1 MKPRLRLLSFLLLF
15 ACLPG
20 CRKPVEAEVNLPVVP
35 EGFDERALDKLRC
48 PEDGSPLR
56 FARRKELNSINDRIG
71 AMKLNTWAGTA
82 QTQPVEAVLIRAD
95 GKVGYRLDQAMP
107 VLRIEEALV
116 LDDRVGNP
124 DPKNHRK

>member
-1 MKPRLRLLSFLLLF
+1 MKPRLILFSFLLLSV
-15 ACLPG
+15 CLLG
-20 CRKPVEAEVNLPVVP
+20 CRKAVDEEVNPPVVP
-35 EGFDERALDKLRC
+35 EGFDERALAKLHC
-48 PEDGSPLR
+48 PENGSALR
-56 FARRKELNSINDRIG
+56 FARRKELDSINDRIG
-71 AMKLNTWAGTA
+71 AMKLNTWAGPA